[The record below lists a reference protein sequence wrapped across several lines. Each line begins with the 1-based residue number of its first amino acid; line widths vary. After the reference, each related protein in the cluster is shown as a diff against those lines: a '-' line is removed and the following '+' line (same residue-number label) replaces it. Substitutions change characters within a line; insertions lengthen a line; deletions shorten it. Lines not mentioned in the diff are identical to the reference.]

1 MLMVRSLTRFVATL
15 SRRWKSY
22 KTPLEEGQRIQYNN
36 FVKPH
41 MALDGKTPGEV
52 AGLDVKGRKEML
64 EKAVKAQGLM
74 KFNKK

>member
-1 MLMVRSLTRFVATL
+1 
-15 SRRWKSY
+15 
-22 KTPLEEGQRIQYNN
+22 
-36 FVKPH
+36 

>member
-1 MLMVRSLTRFVATL
+1 M
-15 SRRWKSY
+15 
-22 KTPLEEGQRIQYNN
+22 EEGQRIQYNN